1 MRIKKAVIP
10 VAGLGTRFLP
20 YTKAI
25 PKEMLPI
32 MDLPVIHFIVE
43 EAVNS
48 GIEEIIFITSKD
60 KKSIE
65 DYFTRNAPLESMLR
79 KKGKKECL
87 RQLARVPYGFKLS
100 SVIQKTAR
108 GLGDA
113 ILHAEELVGSEDFAV
128 FLPDDLIFAK
138 KPVIGRMMEVYRKHG
153 KPVLAV
159 ERVEKEKISSY
170 GIIKPAAVG
179 GRVHEVVD
187 MVEKPA
193 LKDAFSDLG
202 IVGRYILPPDIF
214 GYIRKTNAGA
224 IGEIQLTDAL
234 RMLMKEKGLLAYE
247 FDGVRCDTGDKH
259 EYMLAILRY
268 AGMQKELTEKFKK
281 EIKKVF
287 KI

>member
-1 MRIKKAVIP
+1 MKIKKAVIP

-43 EAVNS
+43 EAIKS
-48 GIEEIIFITSKD
+48 GINEIIFVTSKD

-65 DYFTRNAPLESMLR
+65 DYFTRNRDLEAML
-79 KKGKKECL
+79 KKKKKTESL
-87 RQLARVPYGFKLS
+87 RQLARVPYDFKLR

-113 ILHAEELVGSEDFAV
+113 ILHAEKYVDGDDFAV
-128 FLPDDLIFAK
+128 FLPDDLIFAGE
-138 KPVIGRMMEVYRKHG
+138 PVIGQMMKVYEKM
-153 KPVLAV
+153 KMPVLAV
-159 ERVEKEKISSY
+159 ERVEKKKISSY
-170 GIIKPAAVG
+170 GIIKPEPVK
-179 GRVHEVVD
+179 GRVYRVTD
-187 MVEKPA
+187 MAEKPA

-202 IVGRYILPPDIF
+202 IVGRYILPASIF
-214 GYIRKTNAGA
+214 NLIRKTNAGA

-234 RMLMKEKGLLAYE
+234 RRLMQEEGLLAYE
-247 FDGVRCDTGDKH
+247 FNGLRCDTGDKH

-268 AGMQKELTEKFKK
+268 AGMQKELTRKFKK
-281 EIKKVF
+281 EIKKIF
-287 KI
+287 KL

>member
-1 MRIKKAVIP
+1 MKIRKAVIP

-20 YTKAI
+20 YTKSI

-43 EAVNS
+43 EAIKS
-48 GIEEIIFITSKD
+48 GIREIIFVTSKD

-65 DYFTRNAPLESMLR
+65 DYFTRNRQLEALL
-79 KKGKKECL
+79 KKKKKHDCL
-87 RQLARVPYGFKLS
+87 SQLARVPYDFRLR

-113 ILHAEELVGSEDFAV
+113 ILHAEKYVSGGDFAV

-138 KPVIGRMMEVYRKHG
+138 KPVIGQMMEVYKKYG

-159 ERVEKEKISSY
+159 ERVEREKISSY
-170 GIIKPAAVG
+170 GIIKPERA
-179 GRVHEVVD
+179 GRRVYNVTA
-187 MVEKPA
+187 MAEKPS
-193 LKDAFSDLG
+193 LKDAYSNLG
-202 IVGRYILPPDIF
+202 IVGRYILPASIF
-214 GYIRKTNAGA
+214 GLIRHTNAGA

-234 RMLMKEKGLLAYE
+234 RQLAAKEGLLAYE

-268 AGMQKELTEKFKK
+268 AGMEKELTRKFRK
-281 EIKKVF
+281 EIKKIF
-287 KI
+287 

>member
-1 MRIKKAVIP
+1 MKIRKAVIP

-43 EAVNS
+43 EAINA
-48 GIEEIIFITSKD
+48 GISEVIFVTSKD

-65 DYFTRNAPLESMLR
+65 EYFTRNTILEKMLR
-79 KKGKKECL
+79 EKKKTDCL
-87 RQLARVPYGFKLS
+87 KQLARVPYDFTIR
-100 SVIQKTAR
+100 SVIQQTAR

-113 ILHAEELVGSEDFAV
+113 ILHAEKFVGDDDFAV

-138 KPVIGRMMEVYRKHG
+138 RPVIGQMMSVYNKFK

-159 ERVEKEKISSY
+159 ERVEKNKISSY
-170 GIIKPAAVG
+170 GIIKPEKISEKVFK
-179 GRVHEVVD
+179 VTD
-187 MVEKPA
+187 MAEKPA
-193 LKDAFSDLG
+193 LKDAFSNLG
-202 IVGRYILPPDIF
+202 IVGRYILPASIF
-214 GYIRKTNAGA
+214 GLIRRTNAGA

-234 RMLMKEKGLLAYE
+234 RQLMEKEGLLAYE
-247 FDGVRCDTGDKH
+247 FDGLRCDTGDKH

-268 AGMQKELTEKFKK
+268 AGMQKELNLKFKK
-281 EIKKVF
+281 EIKKIF

>member
-1 MRIKKAVIP
+1 MKITKAVIP

-43 EAVNS
+43 EAINA
-48 GIEEIIFITSKD
+48 GIREIIFVTSKD
-60 KKSIE
+60 KRSIE
-65 DYFTRNAPLESMLR
+65 EYFTRNLNLEKMLR
-79 KKGKKECL
+79 KKKKIDCL
-87 RQLARVPYGFKLS
+87 KQLARVPYDFKIH

-113 ILHAEELVGSEDFAV
+113 ILHAERLIAGDDFAV

-138 KPVIGRMMEVYRKHG
+138 KPVIGRMISVYNKYK

-170 GIIKPAAVG
+170 GIIKPKKISS
-179 GRVHEVVD
+179 RVFKVEG
-187 MVEKPA
+187 MIEKPA

-202 IVGRYILPPDIF
+202 IVGRYILPASIF
-214 GYIRKTNAGA
+214 SLIRHTNAGA

-234 RMLMKEKGLLAYE
+234 RQLVNKTGLLAYE
-247 FDGVRCDTGDKH
+247 FDGLRCDTGDKH

-268 AGMQKELTEKFKK
+268 AGMQKELTKKFKK
-281 EIKKVF
+281 EIKKIF

>member
-1 MRIKKAVIP
+1 MRIRKAVIP

-43 EAVNS
+43 EAVDA
-48 GIEEIIFITSKD
+48 GIKEILFVTSKG
-60 KKSIE
+60 KGSIE
-65 DYFTRNAPLESMLR
+65 DYFTRNKGLEALLR
-79 KKGKKECL
+79 AKKKYGLL
-87 RQLARVPYGFKLS
+87 RELARVPHNFKMS
-100 SVIQKTAR
+100 AVIQKKAS

-113 ILHAEELVGSEDFAV
+113 ILHAEKFVGKDNFAV
-128 FLPDDLIFAK
+128 FLPDDLIFAR
-138 KPVIGRMMEVYRKHG
+138 KPVIGQMMDVFYRYK

-170 GIIKPAAVG
+170 GIIKPEKISA
-179 GRVHEVVD
+179 RVFNVVD
-187 MVEKPA
+187 MAEKPA
-193 LKDAFSDLG
+193 RKDAFSDLG
-202 IVGRYILPPDIF
+202 IVGRYILPASIF
-214 GYIRKTNAGA
+214 GIIKNTHAGA

-234 RMLMKEKGLLAYE
+234 RRLIKSEGLLAYE
-247 FDGVRCDTGDKH
+247 FTGLRCDTGDKH

-268 AGMQKELTEKFKK
+268 AGMQKELTRKFKK
-281 EIKKVF
+281 EIKSIF

>member
-1 MRIKKAVIP
+1 MKITKAVIP

-43 EAVNS
+43 EAINA
-48 GIEEIIFITSKD
+48 GIREIIFVTSKG
-60 KKSIE
+60 KQSIE
-65 DYFTRNAPLESMLR
+65 DYFTRNTVLEAMLKE
-79 KKGKKECL
+79 KKKYDCL
-87 RQLARVPYGFKLS
+87 EQLARVPYDFKIH

-113 ILHAEELVGSEDFAV
+113 ILHAEKLVAGRDFAV

-138 KPVIGRMMEVYRKHG
+138 KPVIGQMMEVYNRHK

-170 GIIKPAAVG
+170 GIIKPEKAG
-179 GRVHEVVD
+179 KRVYNVTA
-187 MVEKPA
+187 MIEKPS
-193 LKDAFSDLG
+193 LKDAYSDLG
-202 IVGRYILPPDIF
+202 IVGRYILPASIF
-214 GYIRKTNAGA
+214 DLIRHTNAGA

-234 RMLMKEKGLLAYE
+234 RKLADREGLLAYE
-247 FDGVRCDTGDKH
+247 FEGLRCDTGDKH

-268 AGMQKELTEKFKK
+268 AGMQKELTKKFKK